1 VLFVATGSCVSRAA
15 TRDHAHLKQVWPG
28 CPRLV
33 DHRCVIPNS
42 YNMPRHAARQA
53 MSSGSHFRDP
63 QKSLTGSFCADTGSG
78 YGTPRA
84 MITISPRSDAV
95 TKPKSCHH
103 TTSGSFSLFNSCR
116 SFICTDLLVK
126 MSCASLPASDC
137 LGEK

>member
-1 VLFVATGSCVSRAA
+1 M
-15 TRDHAHLKQVWPG
+15 HNLKQVWPG

-53 MSSGSHFRDP
+53 MSSGSHFRNP

-84 MITISPRSDAV
+84 MIAISPRSDAV
-95 TKPKSCHH
+95 TKPPKVV
-103 TTSGSFSLFNSCR
+103 TILP
-116 SFICTDLLVK
+116 LVH
-126 MSCASLPASDC
+126 SVFLIRVDPSYAPIF
-137 LGEK
+137 